1 MPSFL
6 KGKKEPKSSQG
17 RKDIEKDQ
25 RVVTFLD
32 DNRPARGFVRYIGEH
47 KDHRGN
53 LCTCVGLELVSNLYV
68 RVFFTQQLGYIL

>member
-6 KGKKEPKSSQG
+6 KGKSEPKSSQG

-32 DNRPARGFVRYIGEH
+32 DNHPVKGFVRYIGED

-53 LCTCVGLELVSNLYV
+53 PCTYVGLELVSNLYV
-68 RVFFTQQLGYIL
+68 HVFCNQQLYIIV